1 MVHNQSVRKKDTE
14 IKSYNNA
21 QIFFSDWE
29 NLKHGKPEGSILW
42 PLLPTV
48 YINGL
53 DTRIIIP
60 YENQ

>member
-29 NLKHGKPEGSILW
+29 NLKHGKPEGSIL
-42 PLLPTV
+42 
-48 YINGL
+48 
-53 DTRIIIP
+53 
-60 YENQ
+60 